1 MKYMTAVLVFS
12 TVLSLSAK
20 AEGVYSWVD
29 KQGISQFTDT
39 PTFNKKGEPVKIKK
53 SLESPIKSN
62 YAEDHLG
69 INCLNA
75 AKNTTEIKKS
85 EIEDKSSFMF
95 KVLNRPEAIT
105 AGVKRC
111 RQDVKTAKGE
121 LMWRCAEAAKDNKEL
136 ASCDA

>member
-53 SLESPIKSN
+53 SLETPIN
-62 YAEDHLG
+62 ADYIEDSFG
-69 INCLNA
+69 VNCLSA
-75 AKNTTEIKKS
+75 AKNTTEIKKL
-85 EIEDKSSFMF
+85 EIKDKSSFIYQ
-95 KVLNRPEAIT
+95 VLNRPEAIT
-105 AGVKRC
+105 ASVKRC
-111 RQDVKTAKGE
+111 RRDVKTVKGE
-121 LMWRCAEAAKDNKEL
+121 LMWRCAEVAKDNHEL